1 MFIGTMVG
9 VAMVFASSQQM
20 NKLPWLLFTAF
31 CMGGNI
37 GPLVNLTL
45 QQNPNLVFSALAC
58 SSAMFICL
66 SAAAFVAPSKQYLY
80 LGGMLS
86 SAISLLVSTFFD
98 YFMDY
103 YLLTTLEL

>member
-1 MFIGTMVG
+1 
-9 VAMVFASSQQM
+9 
-20 NKLPWLLFTAF
+20 
-31 CMGGNI
+31 MGGNI